1 MSRVRKGNTSKAT
14 AETAKADEEDARLIL
29 EALTAQI
36 PGAVYRLRFSA
47 SGDYAFTYVSEGAR
61 RLFGLPP
68 DQSLTDAEALFKAV
82 YAEDLAEIKAST
94 RRCNETL
101 ERWRQDFRVRR
112 PDGMKWV
119 RGEGT
124 PHRARGGDT
133 VWDGILTDV
142 TDQKAA
148 EERERRLRERISA
161 ILESTTDAVFTVDSD
176 WRFTY
181 MNRRAREALAH
192 GKDVIGRNGWQV
204 FPEAVGT
211 MLWEQYQ
218 RVRDEGCTAEFEI
231 YYPPLEKW
239 LEVHAYPLEGGVAV
253 LFRDISDRR
262 QAEEELRLAKDA
274 AEAAGR
280 AKSAFL
286 AAMSHELRTP
296 LNAICGF
303 SEMIAREVLG
313 PVGISDY
320 REYARDIE
328 TSSRQLLHVV
338 SDVLDLARLEAG
350 AGKLDEETVD
360 LVEVL
365 DEALEPIAQ
374 RVDEKRL
381 VLEKEVPAD
390 CPYLRGDTRALKQ
403 ILTHLLSNA
412 VKFTEEGVI
421 GVEVRARP
429 EGLALSVRDTGIGIG
444 PEQRQLLCQPF
455 QQIDASL
462 ARRHQGAGIGLALTK
477 RLVELHGARLEI
489 LSARDVGTTVTVYF
503 PQWRVVGKPDC

>member
-1 MSRVRKGNTSKAT
+1 MRSAIAAT
-14 AETAKADEEDARLIL
+14 AEADEEEDERVIL
-29 EALTAQI
+29 QALTAQI

-47 SGDYAFTYVSEGAR
+47 SGEYSFTYMSEGAR
-61 RLFGLPP
+61 RLFGLRPE
-68 DQSLTDAEALFKAV
+68 QSLTDVDALFGSV
-82 YAEDLAEIKAST
+82 YAEDLAEIEAST

-101 ERWRQDFRVRR
+101 ERWRQDFRVRA
-112 PDGMKWV
+112 PEGTKWV

-124 PHRARGGDT
+124 PHRTRSGDT
-133 VWDGILTDV
+133 IWDGILLDV
-142 TDQKAA
+142 TEQKAA
-148 EERERRLRERISA
+148 EEREHRLRERISA
-161 ILESTTDAVFTVDSD
+161 ILESTTDAVFTVDRD

-181 MNRRAREALAH
+181 MNRRAREALAR

-211 MLWEQYQ
+211 ILWEQYH
-218 RVRDEGCTAEFEI
+218 RVRDEGCTADFEI

-239 LEVHAYPLEGGVAV
+239 LEIHAYPLDGGVAV
-253 LFRDISDRR
+253 FFRDISDRR
-262 QAEEELRLAKDA
+262 EAEEELTRAKEA

-313 PVGISDY
+313 PVGVSDY
-320 REYARDIE
+320 RDYARDIE

-338 SDVLDLARLEAG
+338 SNVLDLARLEAG

-365 DEALEPIAQ
+365 DEAVEAIAP
-374 RVDEKRL
+374 RLDEKRL
-381 VLEKEVPAD
+381 VLEKEVPTD
-390 CPYLRGDTRALKQ
+390 CPYLRGDARALKQ

-412 VKFTEEGVI
+412 VKFTDVGVV

-429 EGLALSVRDTGIGIG
+429 AGLALSVRDTGIGIG
-444 PEQRQLLCQPF
+444 PEPRRLLCKPF

-489 LSARDVGTTVTVYF
+489 QSARETGTTVTVHF
-503 PQWRVVGKPDC
+503 PQWRIVEKPSW